1 MLCNAY
7 AKAGIREGDAV
18 LRFLVPNIMA
28 KSADF
33 TGVDCAIVL
42 NAFAR
47 LKINDRAVLK
57 RLSKRVTELLR
68 RTDGSSLS
76 RVATQS
82 LNAMVK
88 LNFTDAD
95 FVEAVLLW
103 AEGQSTDIASWTPQD
118 VSLFCHG
125 IVKAGG
131 RPSVE
136 FVAPPGSHGIG
147 SSRRVRR
154 SSHLFGL
161 GRLRRPRDASLD
173 GAYCVRVGRNAW
185 PSAGSK
191 SAKDAVYGLH
201 AMAKVGYYDWEFLE
215 SVVIGTLSSRM
226 GALTKHTQ
234 LIAMLSPDIASYLTE
249 GRPTDSQRSRA
260 EEFLST
266 VVEMLQGE
274 PRLMKEGLSSGQLAM
289 FLLGLARCN
298 HGKAIDFAS
307 AAVPLLVSKMAPVS
321 GDARPLTA
329 LLNALALLD
338 FIPQKALMDLLGQ
351 ANWERVSWGNSI
363 QQFGHLPQCPR
374 TAGFG
379 SPCCPTL
386 EGAAHAVAMATGVL
400 PRTLL
405 GGLVH
410 LDKAGCRQ
418 VLGALLSSGVKNL
431 EALPLETLREL
442 SKAEVGTPRAGN
454 GRSHS
459 EVGMVLQLQ
468 MGMPVVSETVAA
480 GLFLIDLR
488 IDVSD
493 AVDVS

>member
-1 MLCNAY
+1 VEVSEDFTPQGLAMLCNAY

-136 FVAPPGSHGIG
+136 FVARLAAMVSARAAEFDGQAICLVWGAFADLEMPLSMARTVFASGSK
-147 SSRRVRR
+147 
-154 SSHLFGL
+154 
-161 GRLRRPRDASLD
+161 RLAECR
-173 GAYCVRVGRNAW
+173 
-185 PSAGSK
+185 SK

-274 PRLMKEGLSSGQLAM
+274 PRLMKEGLSSGQLA
-289 FLLGLARCN
+289 
-298 HGKAIDFAS
+298 
-307 AAVPLLVSKMAPVS
+307 
-321 GDARPLTA
+321 
-329 LLNALALLD
+329 
-338 FIPQKALMDLLGQ
+338 
-351 ANWERVSWGNSI
+351 
-363 QQFGHLPQCPR
+363 
-374 TAGFG
+374 
-379 SPCCPTL
+379 
-386 EGAAHAVAMATGVL
+386 
-400 PRTLL
+400 
-405 GGLVH
+405 
-410 LDKAGCRQ
+410 
-418 VLGALLSSGVKNL
+418 
-431 EALPLETLREL
+431 
-442 SKAEVGTPRAGN
+442 
-454 GRSHS
+454 
-459 EVGMVLQLQ
+459 
-468 MGMPVVSETVAA
+468 
-480 GLFLIDLR
+480 
-488 IDVSD
+488 
-493 AVDVS
+493 